1 MKQLLI
7 LFCLFL
13 GGLSHA
19 QFGYQTV
26 GNTTGVANIN
36 NAVCGE
42 VDSCFTLTPNQAN
55 QSGAVWDNKPINLN
69 YSFDATFCMTLGAED
84 MWGADG
90 FAFVMRSEDS
100 DSMGLL
106 GYGLGFMGIEPSLAI
121 EFDTYQNGEI
131 NDPLIDH
138 TALYYNADFANP
150 LVAPVPLLPNSGNV
164 ENGGY
169 HQARIVWD
177 AVNQELQMYF
187 DGFLRFSYSGD
198 IVNTFFGGNN
208 IILWGFTASTGALSN
223 LQQICFPRYQ
233 IDVEDISVCEGDS
246 AAVHFYNQNMTSYKW
261 TFQDGTVIK
270 NWNTLDFTD
279 PFDLNDTLFYTTQA
293 GTYYLDVE
301 INNQMVQDSLVVSFI
316 PLPVEPF
323 ADMYDIACVEEDN
336 YVLSALNNGSTY
348 QWSNGAV
355 TQQIAVTSPGIYA
368 VRIFEPVLSCSADDT
383 IKILNFCK
391 DTMICEGEMV
401 PLSFYEPGI
410 TAYSWS
416 TDSGTNLTSQPFDFG
431 DTVVYVGQ
439 GGTYFLNM
447 VINGQA
453 LQDSLELTL
462 IPVPESPFAP
472 AEVTVCLDEA
482 SLPLD
487 ALNPGSSYLWS
498 TGDTT
503 QQIQVTE
510 PGLYSVEITESNELC
525 SNSDEITVI
534 SVCKTEVSF
543 PNIFTPNNDQQNDY
557 YELIFTNSPEWIS
570 DFEMHIYNRW
580 GEEIFV
586 TKEQAGKWDGKADGT
601 DVIEGVY
608 FYSYSYKDLFTGD
621 LNSGHGNFQL
631 IR

>member
-1 MKQLLI
+1 MKNLLI
-7 LFCLFL
+7 FCSLFF
-13 GGLSHA
+13 SSVINA
-19 QFGYQTV
+19 QFGYETV
-26 GNTTGVANIN
+26 GNTTGVANIS

-121 EFDTYQNGEI
+121 EFDTYQNSEI
-131 NDPLIDH
+131 NDPATDH
-138 TALYYNADFANP
+138 TALYFNADFANP
-150 LVAPVPLLPNSGNV
+150 LVAPVPLLPNSADV
-164 ENGGY
+164 EDGGY

-177 AVNQELQMYF
+177 AASQTLKMYF
-187 DGFLRFSYSGD
+187 DGFLRFTYSGD

-208 IILWGFTASTGALSN
+208 IILWGFTASTGALAN
-223 LQQICFPRYQ
+223 LQQICFPRYR
-233 IDVEDISVCEGDS
+233 IDLDDIPVCQGDS
-246 AAVHFYNQNMTSYKW
+246 AAVSFYNQNMTSYRW
-261 TFQDGTVIK
+261 TYEDGTVIK

-279 PFDLNDTLFYTTQA
+279 PFDLDDTLFYTTQA

-323 ADMYDIACVEEDN
+323 ADMYDITCVEEDV
-336 YVLSALNNGSTY
+336 YTLTALNNGDTY
-348 QWSNGAV
+348 QWSNGAT
-355 TQQIAVTSPGIYA
+355 TQQITVTSPGTYA

-391 DTMICEGEMV
+391 DTMICDGQTV
-401 PLSFYEPGI
+401 AVSFYEPGI
-410 TAYSWS
+410 TSSIWIS
-416 TDSGTNLTSQPFDFG
+416 ENGIFLTAQPFDLS
-431 DTVVYVGQ
+431 DTVVYLSQ
-439 GGTYFLNM
+439 AGTYFM
-447 VINGQA
+447 EIVIDGQV
-453 LQDSLELTL
+453 LEDSLELTV

-472 AEVTVCLDEA
+472 DEVTVCLDEKA
-482 SLPLD
+482 YDLD
-487 ALNPGSSYLWS
+487 ALNPGSFYLWS

-503 QQIQVTE
+503 QQIEVTQ
-510 PGLYSVEITESNELC
+510 PGLYSVEITEVNELC
-525 SNSDEITVI
+525 SNSDSITVI
-534 SVCKTEVSF
+534 SLCKTEVTF
-543 PNIFTPNNDQQNDY
+543 PNIFTPNNDQNNDY
-557 YELIFTNSPEWIS
+557 YELIFSNSPEWLA
-570 DFEMHIYNRW
+570 DFEMHIFNRW
-580 GEEIFV
+580 GEEIFK
-586 TKEQAGKWDGKADGT
+586 TSEQVVKWDGKVGGS
-601 DVIEGVY
+601 DVTEGVY
-608 FYSYSYKDLFTGD
+608 FYSYSYKDLFTGE